1 MKILRKPEWLK
12 RKLLSSSELGN
23 VIKTLEKYG
32 LNTVCLEAKCPN
44 RNICYANGQATF
56 LIMGDVCTRSC
67 RFCAIL
73 SGKPKSL
80 DPDEPHKIAK
90 AVRDLGLSYVVITS
104 VTRDDLPDGGAF
116 VFAEVVIEL
125 RNEIPGIRIEI
136 LTPDFKGDHKALDT
150 VLKTNPDV
158 FNHNIETV
166 SRLYSKVRPQA
177 DYSRSLNVLKYVSQ
191 KYDSIIKSGFM
202 VGLGET
208 DEEIFELMRDL
219 KASGVQVLTIGQ
231 YLQPSSNHL
240 PVERYVTPNQ
250 FKEYENFGEN
260 HLQFI
265 KVFAGPLVRSSFMAK
280 DIWQKISISN

>member
-44 RNICYANGQATF
+44 RNSCYANGQATF

-67 RFCAIL
+67 KFCAVF
-73 SGKPKSL
+73 SGAPKSL
-80 DPDEPHKIAK
+80 DPNESHKIAE
-90 AVRDLGLSYVVITS
+90 AVRDLNLSYVVITS

-136 LTPDFKGDHKALDT
+136 LTPDFKGNYKALDT

-177 DYSRSLNVLKYVSQ
+177 DYSRSLNVLKYVSR

-202 VGLGET
+202 VGLGEI

-219 KASGVQVLTIGQ
+219 KASGVQILTIGQ

-240 PVERYVTPNQ
+240 PVERYVTPTK
-250 FKEYENFGEN
+250 FKEYENFGEKN
-260 HLQFI
+260 LQFI
-265 KVFAGPLVRSSFMAK
+265 KVFSGPLVRSSFMAK
-280 DIWQKISISN
+280 DIWQKITISN